1 MKTHMKALFASSLLL
16 CSLSA
21 LHGQTVMYGFE
32 APQLTLG
39 QTTPLLNLVPDIGPG
54 TLLASFTVPGGGSIS
69 VSGTLINPAFSG
81 QLLLDPGPPPGD
93 TLRVTLNTAIRD
105 VQLDFALMAPNGY
118 LQLQSSAGTINASA
132 VGQSGSLV
140 FHGAS
145 SFTQFDLLGF
155 TSSNARTL
163 LAIDN
168 LYITVPDP
176 SVGGLA
182 LAGFAG
188 LCGWRRWS
196 GGPARS
202 RP

>member
-1 MKTHMKALFASSLLL
+1 MKTQMKALFASSFLL

-54 TLLASFTVPGGGSIS
+54 TFLASFTVPGGGSIS
-69 VSGTLINPAFSG
+69 VSGALINPAFSG

-93 TLRVTLNTAIRD
+93 TLRVTVNTPIRD
-105 VQLDFALMAPNGY
+105 VQLDFALMAPGY
-118 LQLQSSAGTINASA
+118 LQLQSSAGTINASS

-168 LYITVPDP
+168 LYMTVPEP

-188 LCGWRRWS
+188 LRGWRRWS
-196 GGPARS
+196 AKLARS